1 MSLQLNTI
9 DKISHRI
16 AHQRYM
22 LLDGAMGT
30 ELERNGYKTK
40 LPLWTAKATQEVP
53 ELYERLQQNYIDAGS
68 EIITANTFR
77 ISYYLYERLD
87 LLSQFTYDLA
97 HAIMSSLACK
107 EFDENLLIAGSIAT
121 LEDCYSPELRP
132 NQETLYKYHSTQI
145 RLLVGYPIDLIIAE
159 TINNALEAAT
169 IARICADLDFPLF
182 LSIIT
187 DGMGNLL
194 DGSPIRDLLDRLEKF
209 PPVALLINC
218 RHIPII
224 NQDLEILLEE
234 SYLPIGIYANAPGA
248 PHPEKGWSPTSDATR
263 QFVDSCLQWHREG
276 VKILGGCCGTTPEMI
291 QSLHTALSRE
301 GISST

>member
-1 MSLQLNTI
+1 MNSI
-9 DKISHRI
+9 DKIARRL

-53 ELYERLQQNYIDAGS
+53 ELYDQLQQRYIDAGA

-87 LLSQFTYDLA
+87 LLSQFTYDLS
-97 HAIMSSLACK
+97 HAIMSSLAFK
-107 EFDENLLIAGSIAT
+107 EFDENLLVAGSIAT
-121 LEDCYSPELRP
+121 LEDCYRPELRP
-132 NQETLYKYHSTQI
+132 NQETLYKYHSMQI
-145 RLLVGYPIDLIIAE
+145 RRLVGYPIDLIIAE
-159 TINNALEAAT
+159 TINNVLEAAT
-169 IARICADLDFPLF
+169 IARICADLHFPLF

-187 DGMGNLL
+187 DGRGNLL
-194 DGSPIRDLLDRLEKF
+194 DGSPIKDLIHRVEKF
-209 PPVALLINC
+209 PPEALLINC

-248 PHPEKGWSPTSDATR
+248 PHPDKGWSPASDATL
-263 QFVDSCLQWHREG
+263 QFVDACLHWHRAG

-301 GISST
+301 GTRST

>member
-1 MSLQLNTI
+1 
-9 DKISHRI
+9 
-16 AHQRYM
+16 M

-53 ELYERLQQNYIDAGS
+53 ELYAKLQQAYIDAGA

-87 LLSQFTYDLA
+87 LLSQFTHDLG
-97 HAIMSSLACK
+97 HAIMSSLAFK
-107 EFDENLLIAGSIAT
+107 EYDENLLIAGSIAT
-121 LEDCYSPELRP
+121 LEDCYHPELRP

-145 RLLVGYPIDLIIAE
+145 RHLAGYPIDIIIAE
-159 TINNALEAAT
+159 TINNVLEAAT
-169 IARICADLDFPLF
+169 IARICNDLDFPLF

-187 DGMGNLL
+187 DGKGNLL
-194 DGSPIRDLLDRLEKF
+194 DGSPIMKLLDRLEKH

-224 NQDLEILLEE
+224 NQDLEILLQE
-234 SYLPIGIYANAPGA
+234 SYLPLGIYANAPGT
-248 PHPEKGWSPTSDATR
+248 PHPENGWSPTSDATR
-263 QFVDSCLQWHREG
+263 LFVDSCLEWYREG
-276 VKILGGCCGTTPEMI
+276 VQILGGCCGTTPEMI
-291 QSLHTALSRE
+291 QSLHTALSSE
-301 GISST
+301 GIRST